1 MCTKLLLTLQ
11 NQSFLGSSRVER
23 LRVQAPPVAELKNKK
38 NSTEC
43 TQLYPQKMSRW
54 LSPHPDGWD
63 VKPEVPGD
71 LASRGICLFQTL
83 VSHNSGKPGRVVQ
96 FQISFRCSH
105 VYSCHTESYCPMSP
119 DSYTCRKHGCQH

>member
-1 MCTKLLLTLQ
+1 
-11 NQSFLGSSRVER
+11 
-23 LRVQAPPVAELKNKK
+23 
-38 NSTEC
+38 
-43 TQLYPQKMSRW
+43 MSRW

-96 FQISFRCSH
+96 LV
-105 VYSCHTESYCPMSP
+105 VYGESTYILSVPIIIK
-119 DSYTCRKHGCQH
+119 TL

>member
-1 MCTKLLLTLQ
+1 MVKGSAQDQKVASLSPTSGKVEKL
-11 NQSFLGSSRVER
+11 
-23 LRVQAPPVAELKNKK
+23 K

-83 VSHNSGKPGRVVQ
+83 VSHNSGKPGRVVHDQ
-96 FQISFRCSH
+96 FQF
-105 VYSCHTESYCPMSP
+105 
-119 DSYTCRKHGCQH
+119 

>member
-1 MCTKLLLTLQ
+1 MNLRAQ
-11 NQSFLGSSRVER
+11 NTQYLATR
-23 LRVQAPPVAELKNKK
+23 LRVRAPPVAELKNKK
-38 NSTEC
+38 
-43 TQLYPQKMSRW
+43 LYRVYSALPTKMSRW

-96 FQISFRCSH
+96 FQFHIVLQHYDIERTFGLLS
-105 VYSCHTESYCPMSP
+105 VYMYGHREVWPL
-119 DSYTCRKHGCQH
+119 QL

>member
-1 MCTKLLLTLQ
+1 MKGLKARLKI
-11 NQSFLGSSRVER
+11 GR
-23 LRVQAPPVAELKNKK
+23 LRVEKQK

-96 FQISFRCSH
+96 FQFQFLHPPTRVLRMIGCSF
-105 VYSCHTESYCPMSP
+105 
-119 DSYTCRKHGCQH
+119 

>member
-1 MCTKLLLTLQ
+1 MVK
-11 NQSFLGSSRVER
+11 GSAQDQKVASSS
-23 LRVQAPPVAELKNKK
+23 PTSAELKNK

-54 LSPHPDGWD
+54 YRLSPHPDGWD

-96 FQISFRCSH
+96 FQF
-105 VYSCHTESYCPMSP
+105 
-119 DSYTCRKHGCQH
+119 